1 MRGRNRFSRT
11 RDVQKQKVYDWEDSQ
26 SWMIKRSYL
35 TQEECQA
42 VIKRLNKIYGRRVKL
57 RFKNGHGSCWAFNQ
71 NDILIRNEWGRSY
84 SVVIHEFA
92 HCLSNDSH
100 NGTFVS
106 NYCLLLHHLHPEQP
120 SIKDLVKSLN
130 NANVDFLDFE
140 KTLSKKKLSKRL
152 KPFADVCTDPLPVP
166 VRNVKKRVSAKQR
179 VRKILDQWLFP
190 DQSMTANYYDV
201 AEYEYY
207 GNKFV
212 NINGFEHSIDLYS
225 WKEVEVV
232 LLEAIEQRLHEHED
246 YKRS

>member
-1 MRGRNRFSRT
+1 MRGRNR
-11 RDVQKQKVYDWEDSQ
+11 DIQKQRVYDWEDSQ

-42 VIKRLNKIYGRRVKL
+42 VIKRLNKIYGRTVKL

-179 VRKILDQWLFP
+179 VQKILDKWNEF
-190 DQSMTANYYDV
+190 YDV
-201 AEYEYY
+201 NEYEYY
-207 GNKFV
+207 RNKFV
-212 NINGFEHSIDLYS
+212 NINGNEYGCELWT

-246 YKRS
+246 YQSS